1 MSPRRF
7 LLAGAV
13 AALLLIPDALRAQDG
28 TTFLYA
34 TYHKCDIAS
43 EAGFDAIRENVTVPV
58 LEAMVASGE
67 IVGWTSLEHHTGGA
81 WRRAGVLAASSV
93 GALLDAQSRLASE
106 TSHVRGAVFT
116 ICPSHD
122 DYIWESVVASAP
134 IPELLATP
142 RDAGYS
148 FYAVCDNTRETRA
161 DELMTDVFA
170 PIING
175 HVGEGM
181 LTGWSWWKHHT
192 GGKYRRLLA
201 YRGADHKVVNAHRQA
216 VFDQLVAEQPEAVAE
231 FMSICGSHSD
241 YMWDIQAGS

>member
-1 MSPRRF
+1 

-13 AALLLIPDALRAQDG
+13 GALLLLPDALRAQDG
-28 TTFLYA
+28 PTFIYA
-34 TYHKCDIAS
+34 TYHKCEIAS
-43 EAGFDAIRENVTVPV
+43 EAGFDAIRQSVTVPV
-58 LEAMVASGE
+58 LEAMLADGE
-67 IVGWTSLEHHTGGA
+67 IVGWASLEHHTGGA

-93 GALLDAQSRLASE
+93 DALLDAQSRLASE
-106 TSHVRGAVFT
+106 TSHVRGALFT

-134 IPELLATP
+134 ISELLAIP

-148 FYAVCDNTRETRA
+148 FYAVCDMTREARA

-170 PIING
+170 PIINS

-181 LTGWSWWKHHT
+181 LTGWGWWKHHT

-201 YRGADHKVVNAHRQA
+201 YRGADHKAVAAHRQA
-216 VFDQLVAEQPEAVAE
+216 ILDEILARQPEAFAE
-231 FMSICGSHSD
+231 FTSICGSHAD
-241 YMWDIQAGS
+241 YLWDIQTG